1 MKRAIVIVLILGAV
15 IGLTW
20 LSYQA
25 FGDQVVQKQTADDES
40 LEKFVVERDTIAATV
55 SATGSIAPEAEV
67 TLTFE
72 LGGKVEEIF
81 VEKGQMVQTG
91 DPLAKL
97 ETTSLELQVAQ
108 AQATLALNEAKLQQT
123 MKEASAEDIAAAEA
137 ELASAKANYEEVK
150 AGPTGDDLI
159 VVKADMEK
167 AAIAVQEAQAEYDK
181 VAWRPGIS
189 ASPQAAALQQA
200 SIDYER
206 AKASYQ
212 KVAQPPTESE
222 LKSAWAQIVQAQ
234 TNLDKLRKNPEPE
247 DVAIAQAQV
256 DQAQAQ
262 LEEAQL
268 KLKKAVIT
276 APLDGVVASLGAE
289 VGELISSG
297 TPMVVLVDVSNFH
310 IDVEIDE
317 IDIAQIAVGQ
327 EVIITLDALPDE
339 ESAGHVEAIAPTAS
353 SADGGVVS
361 YVVSGVVSYVVTVA
375 IEPTDA
381 LLRPGMSANTT
392 ITTARNENAL
402 VVPNRYIQI
411 DRENGKMY
419 VERLEEDGLISRVE
433 IETGMRDEFSSQVVA
448 GLEEGDTVVLRSLS
462 GRERLQRTF
471 GPPQ

>member
-1 MKRAIVIVLILGAV
+1 MKRAITVVLILGAV

-25 FGDQVVQKQTADDES
+25 LGDQVAQKQTVEDED
-40 LEKFVVERDTIAATV
+40 LEKFVVKRDAIAATV

-81 VEKGQMVQTG
+81 MEKGQMVKAG
-91 DPLAKL
+91 EPLAEL
-97 ETTSLELQVAQ
+97 ETASLELQVAQ
-108 AQATLALNEAKLQQT
+108 AQATLALNEAKLQQA
-123 MKEASAEDIAAAEA
+123 MKEASLEDIAAAEA
-137 ELASAKANYEEVK
+137 ELDSAKANYEKVK
-150 AGPTGDDLI
+150 AGPNEEDLI
-159 VVKADMEK
+159 VAKADMEK

-181 VAWRPGIS
+181 VAWRPGVS

-212 KVAQPPTESE
+212 NVAQPPTESE
-222 LKSAWAQIVQAQ
+222 LKSAWAQVVQAQ
-234 TNLDKLRKNPEPE
+234 TNLDKLRKNPAPE

-268 KLKKAVIT
+268 TLKKAVIT
-276 APLDGVVASLGAE
+276 APFESVVASLGAE

-297 TPMVVLVDVSNFH
+297 TPMVVLVDISNFH

-317 IDIAQIAVGQ
+317 IDISQIAVGQ
-327 EVIITLDALPDE
+327 EVLITLDALPDE
-339 ESAGHVEAIAPTAS
+339 EIAGYVEAIAPTAS
-353 SADGGVVS
+353 SADG
-361 YVVSGVVSYVVTVA
+361 GVVSYVVTVA

-392 ITTARNENAL
+392 ITTARKENGL
-402 VVPNRYIQI
+402 IVPNRYIQI
-411 DRENGKMY
+411 DRESGKMY
-419 VERLEEDGLISRVE
+419 IERLEEDGLTSRVE
-433 IETGMRDEFSSQVVA
+433 IETGMRDELSSEVVA
-448 GLEEGDTVVLRSLS
+448 GLEEGDTLVLRSLS
-462 GRERLQRTF
+462 GRERLERTF

>member
-1 MKRAIVIVLILGAV
+1 MKRAITIVLILGVV

-25 FGDQVVQKQTADDES
+25 LGDQVAQKQTVEDED
-40 LEKFVVERDTIAATV
+40 LEKFVVRRDAISATV

-72 LGGKVEEIF
+72 LGGRVEEVF
-81 VEKGQMVQTG
+81 VEKGQMVETG

-97 ETTSLELQVAQ
+97 ETASLELQVAQ
-108 AQATLALNEAKLQQT
+108 ARATLALNEAKLQQA

-137 ELASAKANYEEVK
+137 ELDSAKANYEKVK
-150 AGPTGDDLI
+150 AGPNEEDLI
-159 VVKADMEK
+159 VAKADMEK

-181 VAWRPGIS
+181 VAWRPGVS

-212 KVAQPPTESE
+212 KAAQPPTESE
-222 LKSAWAQIVQAQ
+222 LKSAWAQVVQAQ
-234 TNLDKLRKNPEPE
+234 TQLDKLRKNPATE

-262 LEEAQL
+262 LEEAHL
-268 KLKKAVIT
+268 KLKEAVIT
-276 APLDGVVASLGAE
+276 APFDSVVASLGAE
-289 VGELISSG
+289 VGEMVSSG

-317 IDIAQIAVGQ
+317 IDISQIMERQGVL
-327 EVIITLDALPDE
+327 ITLDALPDE
-339 ESAGHVEAIAPTAS
+339 EIAGYVEAIAPTAS
-353 SADGGVVS
+353 SADG
-361 YVVSGVVSYVVTVA
+361 GVVSYVVTVA

-392 ITTARNENAL
+392 ITTDRKDDAL
-402 VVPNRYIQI
+402 IVPNRYIQI
-411 DRENGKMY
+411 DRESGKMY
-419 VERLEEDGLISRVE
+419 VERLEEDGLASRVE
-433 IETGMRDEFSSQVVA
+433 IETGMRDELSSEVVA

>member
-1 MKRAIVIVLILGAV
+1 MKRAITIVLILGAV
-15 IGLTW
+15 IGLSW
-20 LSYQA
+20 LGYQT
-25 FGDQVVQKQTADDES
+25 FGSQEVQKQTVDDAD

-55 SATGSIAPEAEV
+55 SATGSITPRAEV

-81 VEKGQMVQTG
+81 VEKGQMVKAG

-97 ETTSLELQVAQ
+97 ETASLELQVAQ
-108 AQATLALNEAKLQQT
+108 DQATLALNEAKLQQA
-123 MKEASAEDIAAAEA
+123 MKAASAEDIAAAEA
-137 ELASAKANYEEVK
+137 ELASAKANYEKVK
-150 AGPTGDDLI
+150 AGPTEEELI
-159 VVKADMEK
+159 VAKADMEK
-167 AAIAVQEAQAEYDK
+167 AAIAVQKAQAEYDQ
-181 VAWRPGIS
+181 VAWVPGVS
-189 ASPQAAALQQA
+189 ALPQSAALQQA

-206 AKASYQ
+206 AKADYQ
-212 KVAQPPTESE
+212 KIAQSPTESE
-222 LKSAWAQIVQAQ
+222 LKSAWAQVVQAQ
-234 TNLDKLRKNPEPE
+234 TQLDKLRKNPEPE
-247 DVAIAQAQV
+247 EVAIAQAQV

-276 APLDGVVASLGAE
+276 APFDGVVASLGAE
-289 VGELISSG
+289 VSEWISSG

-317 IDIAQIAVGQ
+317 IDISQMAVGQ
-327 EVIITLDALPDE
+327 EVLITLDALPDE
-339 ESAGHVEAIAPTAS
+339 EIAGHVEAIAPTAS
-353 SADGGVVS
+353 VDDDG
-361 YVVSGVVSYVVTVA
+361 GVVSYVVTVA

-411 DRENGKMY
+411 DRENGKMF
-419 VERLEEDGLISRVE
+419 VERLEEDGLTSRVE
-433 IETGMRDEFSSQVVA
+433 IETGMRDEFSSEVVA
-448 GLEEGDTVVLRSLS
+448 GLKEGDTVVLRSLS

>member
-1 MKRAIVIVLILGAV
+1 MKRIITIVLILGAV

-25 FGDQVVQKQTADDES
+25 VGDQVAQKQAVEDES
-40 LEKFVVERDTIAATV
+40 LEKFVVKRDTIEATV

-72 LGGKVEEIF
+72 SGGKVTEIL
-81 VEKGQMVQTG
+81 VEKGQMVKAG
-91 DPLAKL
+91 EPLAKL
-97 ETTSLELQVAQ
+97 ETHSLELQVAQ

-123 MKEASAEDIAAAEA
+123 MKEADAGDIAAAEA
-137 ELASAKANYEEVK
+137 DLASAKANYEKVK
-150 AGPTGDDLI
+150 AGPTEDELI
-159 VVKADMEK
+159 VAKADMEK
-167 AAIAVQEAQAEYDK
+167 AAIAVQKAQAEYDQ
-181 VAWRPGIS
+181 VAWRPGVS
-189 ASPQAAALQQA
+189 ALPQSAALQQA

-206 AKASYQ
+206 AKANYEQ
-212 KVAQPPTESE
+212 IAQPPAESE
-222 LKSAWAQIVQAQ
+222 LKSAWAQVVQAQ

-268 KLKKAVIT
+268 KLEKAVIT
-276 APLDGVVASLGAE
+276 APFDGVVASLGAK
-289 VGELISSG
+289 VGEMVSSG
-297 TPMVVLVDVSNFH
+297 TPLVVLVDISQFH

-317 IDIAQIAVGQ
+317 IDISQIAVEQ
-327 EVIITLDALPDE
+327 EVLITLDALPDE
-339 ESAGHVEAIAPTAS
+339 EIAGHVEAIAPTAS

-361 YVVSGVVSYVVTVA
+361 YVVTVA

-381 LLRPGMSANTT
+381 LLRPGMSTNTT

-402 VVPNRYIQI
+402 LVPNRYIQI
-411 DRENGKMY
+411 DRESGKMY
-419 VERLEEDGLISRVE
+419 VERLEEDGLTSRVE
-433 IETGMRDEFSSQVVA
+433 IETGMRSEFDSEVVA

>member
-1 MKRAIVIVLILGAV
+1 V
-15 IGLTW
+15 
-20 LSYQA
+20 
-25 FGDQVVQKQTADDES
+25 
-40 LEKFVVERDTIAATV
+40 
-55 SATGSIAPEAEV
+55 
-67 TLTFE
+67 
-72 LGGKVEEIF
+72 
-81 VEKGQMVQTG
+81 
-91 DPLAKL
+91 
-97 ETTSLELQVAQ
+97 
-108 AQATLALNEAKLQQT
+108 
-123 MKEASAEDIAAAEA
+123 
-137 ELASAKANYEEVK
+137 
-150 AGPTGDDLI
+150 
-159 VVKADMEK
+159 
-167 AAIAVQEAQAEYDK
+167 
-181 VAWRPGIS
+181 
-189 ASPQAAALQQA
+189 
-200 SIDYER
+200 
-206 AKASYQ
+206 
-212 KVAQPPTESE
+212 
-222 LKSAWAQIVQAQ
+222 VQAQ

-268 KLKKAVIT
+268 TLKKAVIT
-276 APLDGVVASLGAE
+276 APFNAVVASLGAE

-353 SADGGVVS
+353 SADG
-361 YVVSGVVSYVVTVA
+361 A
-375 IEPTDA
+375 
-381 LLRPGMSANTT
+381 

-419 VERLEEDGLISRVE
+419 VERLEEDGLTSRVE
-433 IETGMRDEFSSQVVA
+433 IETGMRDEFSSEVVA